1 MEEFPMRHRFSCLV
15 SCAVLLAAAIPAA
28 AQPITVN
35 PGDDGWVTPSGGTS
49 VNLAAYP
56 TTSVF
61 GSAVTFSPSLV
72 SLVGSPIDSTN
83 LGSTDTIVER
93 YNSVFLPSIGSTGTT
108 TLEIQ
113 ALRLV
118 GNTAASN
125 GKTYQVKVCL
135 SEWHSGSLGTMNLKL
150 TAPNGGSFTS
160 SFPVLPKLIFTNV
173 ANPADKVVL
182 DCGAVPGCPPITLN
196 TTSCWVTPD
205 GPAHWSPTA
214 HGYNTIPAGVA
225 VDGTCN
231 GVADYTTVGS
241 SNFVAGIDP
250 VSFIECATSHDSSG
264 AAKHSTKPAKDC
276 KATQTTGTTAAA
288 TGTDTGTTI
297 GTDPGTI
304 DNPVIV
310 KVPTYCLEKAQPINP
325 TKDN

>member
-1 MEEFPMRHRFSCLV
+1 MRSHDGSLDQMEEFPMRHRFSCLV

-173 ANPADKVVL
+173 ANPADVGEDQLREDREARREAAAVRRRQLEIHRSEAAGVPLGQADFDLIGLAVARRRVADEAQGLDLERRGAGRADRRQKDRVVTL
-182 DCGAVPGCPPITLN
+182 HDRVRRAQVGAV
-196 TTSCWVTPD
+196 D
-205 GPAHWSPTA
+205 RA
-214 HGYNTIPAGVA
+214 
-225 VDGTCN
+225 
-231 GVADYTTVGS
+231 AD
-241 SNFVAGIDP
+241 
-250 VSFIECATSHDSSG
+250 
-264 AAKHSTKPAKDC
+264 
-276 KATQTTGTTAAA
+276 Q
-288 TGTDTGTTI
+288 
-297 GTDPGTI
+297 
-304 DNPVIV
+304 
-310 KVPTYCLEKAQPINP
+310 
-325 TKDN
+325 

>member
-1 MEEFPMRHRFSCLV
+1 MRHRFSCLV
-15 SCAVLLAAAIPAA
+15 LCAVLLAAAIPAA

-35 PGDDGWVTPSGGTS
+35 PGDDGWVTPSGGTQ
-49 VNLAAYP
+49 VDLTAYP

-61 GSAVTFSPSLV
+61 GSAVTFSPSTV
-72 SLVGSPIDSTN
+72 PLVGSPIDSAH

-93 YNSVFLPSIGSTGTT
+93 YNSVFLPAIGSTGTT
-108 TLEIQ
+108 SLEIQ
-113 ALRLV
+113 ALRLI

-150 TAPNGGSFTS
+150 TTPNGGSFTS

-196 TTSCWVTPD
+196 SSSCWVTPD
-205 GPAHWSPTA
+205 GPAHWNPIA
-214 HGYNTIPAGVA
+214 HGYNVIPAGIA
-225 VDGTCN
+225 VDGTCD
-231 GVADYTTVGS
+231 GVADYTTHGS

-250 VSFIECATSHDSSG
+250 TSFLECVSSHDSSG
-264 AAKHSTKPAKDC
+264 AAKHVTKPTKDC
-276 KATQTTGTTAAA
+276 KATQGTGTAAAA
-288 TGTDTGTTI
+288 TGTASDTSDNTDTGTVI
-297 GTDPGTI
+297 GT
-304 DNPVIV
+304 PVVIQP
-310 KVPTYCLEKAQPINP
+310 VPSYCLQQA
-325 TKDN
+325 KDTTGKEN